1 MALFII
7 GVIILA
13 VGYIIGKKLQDSRSS
28 LIIKIVGS
36 LMALI
41 GIFSSLIIQINA
53 GEVGVKTLFG
63 KVDNDI
69 LESGLHLVN
78 PLVDIIQ
85 FNTKTQNY
93 TMSSV
98 HKEGNQEGDD
108 AIRVLSKDGLEVFI
122 DLTVLYRIEPK
133 KAPDIVREIGKDYEN
148 VIVRPVSRTQ
158 TRDIAAYYEAVEL
171 FSEKREEFEMK
182 VFKGLETTFKK
193 RGLIIEQL
201 LVRNITLPASVKAAI
216 ESKINAIQE
225 AQKMEF
231 VLDKERQEAERKRV
245 EAKGISDYQKIISES
260 LSERQLQYEMIKAQ
274 KDLAASPNT
283 KIIIMGGKGNM
294 PLILGSD
301 K

>member
-7 GVIILA
+7 GVIVLG
-13 VGYIIGKKLQDSRSS
+13 VGFIIGKRLPDSKAA
-28 LIIKIVGS
+28 LILKIVGS
-36 LMALI
+36 LLATLSFI
-41 GIFSSLIIQINA
+41 GSLIIQINA

-78 PLVDIIQ
+78 PLVDVTH

-93 TMSSV
+93 TMSAV
-98 HKEGNQEGDD
+98 HKEGNEEGDD

-133 KAPDIVREIGKDYEN
+133 KAPDIVREIGKNYED

-158 TRDIAAYYEAVEL
+158 TRDIAAYYDAVEL

-245 EAKGISDYQKIISES
+245 EAKGIADYQKIISES
-260 LSERQLQYEMIKAQ
+260 LSEKQLQYEMIKAQ
-274 KDLAASPNT
+274 KDLAASPNS